1 MKEPKKTIR
10 IYLDRGDALCYQIT
24 EYAKRQ
30 HMDWQLIDYSDV
42 VSDEDLWDEFQRLE
56 LKRFPV
62 LQIDGKILR
71 FQPASVDDL
80 TRYLQQRQNLTMP
93 V

>member
-1 MKEPKKTIR
+1 MKETKKNIR
-10 IYLDRGDALCYQIT
+10 IYLDRGDDLCYQIM
-24 EYAKRQ
+24 EYARTQ

-42 VSDEDLWDEFQRLE
+42 VSDDALWDEFQRLE

-62 LQIDGKILR
+62 LQIDGKVVR
-71 FQPASVDDL
+71 FQPVSVDDL
-80 TRYLQQRQNLTMP
+80 TRYLQQRQNLTMQ